1 MKLREQK
8 HKSFASQ
15 KQNQEREIF
24 LLIQVRTL
32 TEKLQSISETAQE
45 NKVMQSRLASLG
57 IEKEE
62 LQVSLETLR
71 QEKRQLTADLENR
84 VETVC
89 V

>member
-8 HKSFASQ
+8 HKSFAF
-15 KQNQEREIF
+15 QNQEREIF

-32 TEKLQSISETAQE
+32 TEKLQSISETSQE
-45 NKVMQSRLASLG
+45 NKEMQSRMASLS

-62 LQVSLETLR
+62 LQVSLETLW

-84 VETVC
+84 METVC
-89 V
+89 VCV